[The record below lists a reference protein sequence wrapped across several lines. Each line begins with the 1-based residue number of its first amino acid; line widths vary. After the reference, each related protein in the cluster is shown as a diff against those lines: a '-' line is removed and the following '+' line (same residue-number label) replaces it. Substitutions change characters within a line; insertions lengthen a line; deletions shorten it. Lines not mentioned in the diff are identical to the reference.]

1 MFKIGE
7 YVVYGMNGVC
17 RVEEIGPMSLS
28 GIDSNKVYYT
38 LLPLYTKGS
47 RVFTPV
53 DNQKV
58 VMRPVISK
66 QDACNLIDEMKNVE
80 QIEVADD
87 KHRELA
93 YKEALKSC
101 DCRELIRIINTVL
114 KRKEER
120 LAQGKKMSA
129 CDERYL
135 KQAQDSL
142 YGEFAISLK
151 MEKDEVEDYIEHRI
165 TLKEMASAS

>member
-17 RVEEIGPMSLS
+17 IVEEIGPKSLS

>member
-17 RVEEIGPMSLS
+17 KVEEIGPMNLS

-101 DCRELIRIINTVL
+101 DCRELVRIINTVV

-151 MEKDEVEDYIEHRI
+151 MEKDEVEDYIERRI